1 MAFHRNK
8 QSQAAGVDIGT
19 RFHRRREIDVDPC
32 GPRNVKK
39 KDGDRKKESR
49 KAPENHL
56 MNGDFMGFLWWFYGD
71 LMGSNGDLMM
81 ILWDLMGFYGDL
93 MGLNGI

>member
-1 MAFHRNK
+1 MVFLWVSVMAFHRNK

-56 MNGDFMGFLWWFYGD
+56 INGDFME
-71 LMGSNGDLMM
+71 LMGSNGDLM
-81 ILWDLMGFYGDL
+81 GF
-93 MGLNGI
+93 NGI